1 MSEKFKK
8 DLDNINLSEDLKNR
22 TIAKIQSSL
31 KENKKTIIFLR
42 RSFLLPVTSFLFVAI
57 IFTFFIF
64 KGPFNNTVKAEDLLQ
79 GIKADKVETKGTFS
93 KEFLDSASSF
103 SFSMFKQLSKEK
115 NALYSP
121 TSLYL
126 SLGTVLNGTDGATK
140 AQLLKALSRYGLTED
155 DINVYCK
162 GLISDLSKYKKV
174 LNISNSI
181 WYDDK
186 LAINR
191 DFLKATKT
199 YYNTSAYKLD
209 LQKTDTVET
218 MNKWVSNSTNNKINK
233 IVDSIDPNAAMLIF
247 SSIYF
252 DNQWKYAFP
261 KEKTHT
267 GNFISGNN
275 TTIETDF
282 MSQETVVRNLSNSA
296 EQIIELPYK
305 DDNFT
310 FVAMMPKDNT
320 DIRTYIAN
328 LDDDVI
334 SSKINTL
341 KSSEVSINLPKFK
354 IEFGKKLNNELS
366 SLGLKELFDSGKANF
381 SKMSQS
387 NEGLFIKSITQ
398 NSYLSLDENGTKAAS
413 VTKIEMTEKCISSSD
428 LLTFNHPFVYAVID
442 NHTKLPVFMGVMDDP
457 TDK

>member
-22 TIAKIQSSL
+22 TIAKMQSSL
-31 KENKKTIIFLR
+31 GEKKKTIIFLR
-42 RSFLLPVTSFLFVAI
+42 RSFLLPITSFLFVAI

-93 KEFLDSASSF
+93 KEFLDSVSSF

-126 SLGTVLNGTDGATK
+126 SLGTVLNGTDCDTK
-140 AQLLKALSRYGLTED
+140 EQLLKALSKYGLTEN

-162 GLISDLSKYKKV
+162 GLISDLSKDKKV

-186 LAINR
+186 LAINK

-209 LQKTDTVET
+209 LQKPNTIET
-218 MNKWVSNSTNNKINK
+218 MNKWVTNSTNNKIDK
-233 IVDSIDPNAAMLIF
+233 IVNSIDPSAAMLIF

-261 KEKTHT
+261 KENTHK
-267 GNFISGNN
+267 GNFITDNN
-275 TTIETDF
+275 STIETDF
-282 MSQETVVRNLSNSA
+282 MSQKSVVRNLSNSV
-296 EQIIELPYK
+296 EQLIALPYK
-305 DDNFT
+305 DEIFT

-328 LDDDVI
+328 LNDDVI

-341 KSSEVSINLPKFK
+341 KSSEVIINLPKFK
-354 IEFGKKLNNELS
+354 IEFCKELNNELS
-366 SLGLKELFDSGKANF
+366 SLGMKDIFDASKSNL
-381 SKMSQS
+381 SKMSQ
-387 NEGLFIKSITQ
+387 NKDGLFVKSITQ

-413 VTKIEMTEKCISSSD
+413 VTKTEITKSAMISNPI
-428 LLTFNHPFVYAVID
+428 TFNRPFVYAVID
-442 NHTKLPVFMGVMDDP
+442 NRTKLPVFMGVMDDP
-457 TDK
+457 SGK

>member
-8 DLDNINLSEDLKNR
+8 DLDNINLSDDLKNR
-22 TIAKIQSSL
+22 TIAKMQSSL
-31 KENKKTIIFLR
+31 KEKKKTIIFLR
-42 RSFLLPVTSFLFVAI
+42 RSFLLPVTSFFLIAI

-79 GIKADKVETKGTFS
+79 GIKADKVETKSTFS

-126 SLGTVLNGTDGATK
+126 ALGTVLNGTDGDTK
-140 AQLLKALSRYGLTED
+140 TQLLKALSKYGLTEN
-155 DINVYCK
+155 DINLYNK
-162 GLISDLSKYKKV
+162 NLIADLSKDKKV

-186 LAINR
+186 FAINK

-209 LQKTDTVET
+209 LQKADTVET

-233 IVDSIDPNAAMLIF
+233 IVDNIDHNTTMLLF
-247 SSIYF
+247 SSVYF
-252 DNQWKYAFP
+252 DNQWKHAFP
-261 KEKTHT
+261 KENTHK
-267 GNFISGNN
+267 GNFLAGNN
-275 TTIETDF
+275 SAIETDF
-282 MSQETVVRNLSNSA
+282 MSEENIVRNLSNSV
-296 EQIIELPYK
+296 EQIVALPYK
-305 DDNFT
+305 DDNFS

-334 SSKINTL
+334 TSKINSL
-341 KSSEVSINLPKFK
+341 KSSEVTVNLPKFK
-354 IEFGKKLNNELS
+354 VEFGKELNNELS
-366 SLGLKELFDSGKANF
+366 SLGIKDLFDAGKANLN
-381 SKMSQS
+381 KMSEDK
-387 NEGLFIKSITQ
+387 EGLFVKKITQ

-413 VTKIEMTEKCISSSD
+413 VTKVEITKSAILSN
-428 LLTFNHPFVYAVID
+428 LITFNHPFVYAIVD
-442 NHTKLPVFMGVMDDP
+442 NHTNLPIFMGVMDDP
-457 TDK
+457 SGK